1 MKKIL
6 ILCSFLILASCFKQ
20 DSKSTRNILKVPL
33 SGEIRSLDPAN
44 AYDSISSTVIYQCYE
59 QLYEY
64 HYLKRPYTV
73 TPLLAKEL
81 PMVSND
87 SLTYTIKL
95 KENILYHPHPVFKG
109 QKRYVKAQD
118 FITQIK
124 RLAYIPTNSNGSW
137 LFSGKIVGI
146 DEWRKKVGS
155 DFEKFKSTKIPGL
168 SAPNDHTLVF
178 KFNKPYPQ
186 VLYALT
192 MSFVSPMP
200 IEVIEYHD
208 NILNNVE
215 IGTGP
220 FTLNSNS
227 NLANIKLD
235 KFKDYRDSRYPAQG
249 DRLAYSKGLL
259 KDAGKQIPFL
269 DGIHFKI
276 IKEAQTRW
284 LNFMSQKIDYLDIPK
299 DNYETAVGP
308 TGEITP
314 ELKSKNIHLQIYPS
328 LTYWWIS
335 FNMRD
340 PLLGKNK
347 KLRLAIAHAID
358 YDKFI
363 EIFTNNIGQRA
374 NSIFPPGIPGY
385 SPSSKLPYEFNIE
398 KAKRLLASAGFP
410 EGKGLP
416 VLNFDTRG
424 TSTSHRQQAEFN
436 QKQLEQIGIRMNI
449 ITNPFPTF
457 LSKAE
462 NGKLQFWQDGWILD
476 YPDVENVLQ
485 LLDSKNHSPGP
496 NATFYSNP
504 EFDRVFS
511 ELKELPDGPAKFRNM
526 KKLEQMVIE
535 DMPWVMQYYTR
546 KYVLY
551 HDHLKNFRPSD
562 LIYNSF
568 KYLKIK

>member
-1 MKKIL
+1 MKNIL
-6 ILCSFLILASCFKQ
+6 IFITLLTFASCFKQ
-20 DSKSTRNILKVPL
+20 SSKSTSNILRVPL
-33 SGEIRSLDPAN
+33 SGEISTLDPAN
-44 AYDSISSTVIYQCYE
+44 AYDFISATVINQCYE

-87 SLTYTIKL
+87 NLTYTIKL
-95 KENILYHPHPVFKG
+95 KKEILYHPHPVFKG
-109 QKRYVKAQD
+109 EKRYVKAQD

-124 RLAYIPTNSNGSW
+124 RLAFIPTNSNGSW

-146 DEWRKKVGS
+146 DEWSKKVGT
-155 DFEKFKSTKIPGL
+155 DFNKFKTIDIPGL
-168 SAPNDHTLVF
+168 SAPDDHTLVL
-178 KFNKPYPQ
+178 KFNNPYPQ

-192 MSFVSPMP
+192 MNFVSPVP
-200 IEVIEYHD
+200 LEVIEYHE
-208 NILNNVE
+208 NILNNIE

-220 FTLNSNS
+220 FILNSNS

-235 KFKDYRDSRYPAQG
+235 KFQGYRDARYPAQG

-259 KDAGKQIPFL
+259 KDAGKRIPFL

-284 LNFMSQKIDYLDIPK
+284 LNFMSKKIDYLDIPK

-308 TGEITP
+308 TGELTK
-314 ELKSKNIHLQIYPS
+314 ELKEKNIQLQIYPS

-347 KLRLAIAHAID
+347 KLRMAIAHAID

-385 SPSSKLPYEFNIE
+385 SPSSKLPYDYDIK
-398 KAKRLLASAGFP
+398 KAKKLLALAGFP
-410 EGKGLP
+410 KGKGLP

-424 TSTSHRQQAEFN
+424 TSTSHRQQAEFI
-436 QKQLEQIGIRMNI
+436 QKQLEQIGIKLNI
-449 ITNPFPTF
+449 ITNPFPAF
-457 LSKAE
+457 LSKAK

-485 LLDSKNHSPGP
+485 LLYSKNHSPGP
-496 NATFYSNP
+496 NVTFYSNP
-504 EFDRVFS
+504 EFDKLFT
-511 ELKELPDGPAKFRNM
+511 ELKELPDGPAKFRTM
-526 KKLEQMVIE
+526 KKLEKMVIN
-535 DMPWVMQYYTR
+535 DMPWIMQYYTR

-551 HDHLKNFRPSD
+551 QDHLKNFRPSD
-562 LIYNSF
+562 LIYNNF
-568 KYLKIK
+568 KYLRIR